1 MRGVVF
7 TAVLVTWV
15 GFLAGAPAWVWGQSS
30 LQEKIEKEKD
40 TLERLK
46 RDIRTTRKQ
55 RDRSQKKQDAVLQ
68 SVERLDRQYH
78 KERRD
83 AATITRELRQIEREL
98 EKIVTQRT
106 ALQSRMDDRKTMIA
120 TRLRRLYMD
129 GRVGWFH
136 PLLTADSYAQFE
148 RRLLYLSALVTRE
161 RQLFKQ
167 EHRDLAE
174 FEHLREQRAT
184 ARQALVGKKERI
196 DEKLHV
202 MKGIRTKKRKVL
214 ASLQR
219 ETRSHEH
226 ALSTLQRAEHRKES
240 LLRELEERS
249 HLPGRPAPFKK
260 GTLVWPAEGD
270 LVGTFGRQRHP
281 TFDTYIDRKGI
292 EIATREGSA
301 IRAASGGTVVYADWL
316 KGYGLVVILDHGNNY
331 FTLYAHASHLSVEE
345 GDAVDKGGVLGG
357 TGSFGLTDQ
366 PILYFELRKGTRPMD
381 PVGWFVKR

>member
-1 MRGVVF
+1 MMGVVF

-15 GFLAGAPAWVWGQSS
+15 GLLACAPAWTWGQSP
-30 LQEKIEKEKD
+30 LQKQIDKEKS

-46 RDIRTTRKQ
+46 RDIRKTRTQ
-55 RDRSQKKQDAVLQ
+55 RDRSQKKWDAVLQ
-68 SVERLDRQYH
+68 SVERLDRRYH
-78 KERRD
+78 KERLD
-83 AATITRELRQIEREL
+83 AATITRELTHVEQEL
-98 EKIVTQRT
+98 EKIVTQGT
-106 ALQSRMDDRKTMIA
+106 ALQSQMDDRKTMIE

-129 GRVGWFH
+129 GRAGWFQ

-161 RQLFKQ
+161 RQIFEQ
-167 EHRDLAE
+167 EQRDAAE
-174 FEHLREQRAT
+174 FERLREQRAN
-184 ARQALVGKKERI
+184 ARQALVEKKERI

-202 MKGIRTKKRKVL
+202 MKGISTKKRKVL

-219 ETRSHEH
+219 ETQSHEH

-240 LLRELEERS
+240 LLRELEQRS
-249 HLPGRPAPFKK
+249 DLPGRPAPFKK
-260 GTLVWPAEGD
+260 GTLVWPADGD

-331 FTLYAHASHLSVEE
+331 FTLYAHASQLSVEE

-357 TGSFGLTDQ
+357 TGSFGLTDTT
-366 PILYFELRKGTRPMD
+366 ILYFELRKGTRPMD
-381 PVGWFVKR
+381 PVGWFAKR

>member
-129 GRVGWFH
+129 GRVGWFY

-260 GTLVWPAEGD
+260 GTLVWPADGD

-357 TGSFGLTDQ
+357 TGAFGLTDQ

>member
-1 MRGVVF
+1 MRCVVF

-357 TGSFGLTDQ
+357 TGAFGLTDQ

>member
-129 GRVGWFH
+129 GRVGWFY

-357 TGSFGLTDQ
+357 TGAFGLTDQ

>member
-1 MRGVVF
+1 MMGVVF

-15 GFLAGAPAWVWGQSS
+15 GLLACAPAWVWGQSS
-30 LQEKIEKEKD
+30 LQEKIDKEKY
-40 TLERLK
+40 TLEQLK
-46 RDIRTTRKQ
+46 RDIRKTRTQ
-55 RDRSQKKQDAVLQ
+55 RDRSQKKRDAVLQ

-83 AATITRELRQIEREL
+83 AATITRELKHIEQEL
-98 EKIVTQRT
+98 EKIVTQGT
-106 ALQSRMDDRKTMIA
+106 ALQSQMDDRKTMIE

-129 GRVGWFH
+129 GRAGWFQ

-161 RQLFKQ
+161 RQIFEQ
-167 EHRDLAE
+167 EQRDAAE
-174 FEHLREQRAT
+174 FERLREQRVN
-184 ARQALVGKKERI
+184 ARQALVEKKERI
-196 DEKLHV
+196 DEKLYV
-202 MKGIRTKKRKVL
+202 MKGISTKKRKVL

-219 ETRSHEH
+219 ETQSHEH
-226 ALSTLQRAEHRKES
+226 VLSTLQRAEHRKES
-240 LLRELEERS
+240 LLRELEQRS

-260 GTLVWPAEGD
+260 GTLVWPADGD

-331 FTLYAHASHLSVEE
+331 FTLYAHASQLSVEE

-357 TGSFGLTDQ
+357 TGAFGLTDTT
-366 PILYFELRKGTRPMD
+366 ILYFELRKGTRPMD
-381 PVGWFVKR
+381 PVGWFAKR

>member
-1 MRGVVF
+1 MMGVVF

-15 GFLAGAPAWVWGQSS
+15 GLLAGAPTWVWGQSS

-83 AATITRELRQIEREL
+83 AATITRELRQIEQEL

-129 GRVGWFH
+129 GRVGWFY

-174 FEHLREQRAT
+174 FEQLREQRAT

-260 GTLVWPAEGD
+260 GTLVWPADGD

-357 TGSFGLTDQ
+357 TGAFGLTDQ

>member
-83 AATITRELRQIEREL
+83 AATITRELRQIEQEL

-129 GRVGWFH
+129 GRVGWFY

-148 RRLLYLSALVTRE
+148 RRLLYLSVLVTRE

-174 FEHLREQRAT
+174 FEQLREQRAT

-219 ETRSHEH
+219 EMRSHEH

-260 GTLVWPAEGD
+260 GTLVWPADGD

-357 TGSFGLTDQ
+357 TGAFGLTDQ

>member
-260 GTLVWPAEGD
+260 GTLVWPADGD

-357 TGSFGLTDQ
+357 TGAFGLTDQ